1 MVSDERDIDSASPAS
16 YHLDLGTPLDR
27 KAITHL

>member
-1 MVSDERDIDSASPAS
+1 MSGDDVGMQVAAS
-16 YHLDLGTPLDR
+16 YLLILGTPLDR